1 MGACA
6 LGVLVGYAAIRA
18 LLAVNTGNL
27 HLIGPGGSGVHID
40 WRVMGFAVA
49 VSIVTGVTFGLAPA
63 LQASRVDLNSILKD
77 VSGRFGTG
85 FRRNKLRPALVISEA
100 SLAVILL
107 VASALLIRSFVAL
120 YRVDRGLE
128 TRNVVTLRTSWSD
141 PKDLRAIGQADTIRR
156 GLEQIRSLAGVA
168 AASATCCVPLQ
179 DEYGLPF
186 EILGLFSPKSLD
198 VGGAW
203 SAVSPGFFEVF
214 RIPVKRGRTFTERD
228 AGKGPP
234 VVVINERMAKEYWKD
249 RDPLGDRIVIGRGMT
264 TSAFK
269 DEPPRQIIGIVGDVR
284 NAGLNKDQTA
294 DLMMYVPQAQ
304 LTNAESSW
312 VAVNGQIVWVV
323 RTKRAFHGLLPA
335 IREQLRYATNL
346 PVSDVL
352 SMQEVLSLSTSRQQ
366 FNMLVMT
373 VFGCVAL
380 LLATIGI
387 YGLMAYTVEQR
398 KQEIGIRLALGAGP
412 GQVRNM
418 VVREG
423 MTLAVAGVVIG
434 TGAAWGLS
442 RFIESLLFEVKA
454 RDPMVFFAVPMI
466 LALAAVIAVWLP
478 ARHASMVN
486 PIASLRYE

>member
-1 MGACA
+1 
-6 LGVLVGYAAIRA
+6 
-18 LLAVNTGNL
+18 
-27 HLIGPGGSGVHID
+27 
-40 WRVMGFAVA
+40 
-49 VSIVTGVTFGLAPA
+49 
-63 LQASRVDLNSILKD
+63 
-77 VSGRFGTG
+77 
-85 FRRNKLRPALVISEA
+85 
-100 SLAVILL
+100 
-107 VASALLIRSFVAL
+107 
-120 YRVDRGLE
+120 
-128 TRNVVTLRTSWSD
+128 
-141 PKDLRAIGQADTIRR
+141 
-156 GLEQIRSLAGVA
+156 
-168 AASATCCVPLQ
+168 
-179 DEYGLPF
+179 
-186 EILGLFSPKSLD
+186 
-198 VGGAW
+198 
-203 SAVSPGFFEVF
+203 
-214 RIPVKRGRTFTERD
+214 
-228 AGKGPP
+228 
-234 VVVINERMAKEYWKD
+234 
-249 RDPLGDRIVIGRGMT
+249 MT